1 MSNLL
6 RITRSHMQ
14 QQEARWPLR
23 SSHRHV
29 WSQHVCMTLEGAFH
43 FSEYFLYPPPP
54 LPETPPLGRCV
65 SLGRGFF
72 SFYGTA
78 GCPALGPHPSSSGSD
93 RWGPVED
100 ALSSRTHAG
109 TDKEGQ
115 RVHLWNQLGFCN
127 FTHAKANKVVIKC
140 INRKPQILRFIQF
153 MRSGSLRGKCVF
165 IWPCVHLKTTQIA
178 FISQQQIFQE
188 KHLGVK
194 HDAIQLPRNKPKSQS
209 SQHARLLRLCSEL
222 RHFVFVLCSVEGAHV

>member
-1 MSNLL
+1 MYEVNVCVWHSRGPFTSQSISCTHLL
-6 RITRSHMQ
+6 LF
-14 QQEARWPLR
+14 LR
-23 SSHRHV
+23 LPHWAV
-29 WSQHVCMTLEGAFH
+29 VFLLVEDFFH
-43 FSEYFLYPPPP
+43 
-54 LPETPPLGRCV
+54 
-65 SLGRGFF
+65 
-72 SFYGTA
+72 FYGTA
-78 GCPALGPHPSSSGSD
+78 GCPALWPHPSSSGSD
-93 RWGPVED
+93 RWGLVED

-127 FTHAKANKVVIKC
+127 FPHAKANKAVIKC
-140 INRKPQILRFIQF
+140 INSNPQILRFIQF

-178 FISQQQIFQE
+178 FTSQQQIFQE

-222 RHFVFVLCSVEGAHV
+222 RHFVFVLCSLEGAHV